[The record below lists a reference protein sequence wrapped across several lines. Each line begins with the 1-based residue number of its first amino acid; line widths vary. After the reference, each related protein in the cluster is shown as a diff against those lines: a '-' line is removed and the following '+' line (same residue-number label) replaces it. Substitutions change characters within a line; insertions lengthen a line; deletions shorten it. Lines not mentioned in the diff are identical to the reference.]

1 MLVNDKNPMDRILHS
16 EDGRINY
23 WVAWMTADNPNGW
36 HGDKGK
42 YRLFAD
48 DLGKKK
54 ATPISDA
61 VSKEEAL
68 ALYDQLELL
77 IKGT

>member
-1 MLVNDKNPMDRILHS
+1 MLVNDQNPIDRVLQS
-16 EDGRINY
+16 EDGRICY
-23 WVAWMTADNPNGW
+23 WVAWMAQDNPNGW
-36 HGDKGK
+36 IGKKGK

-48 DLGKKK
+48 DLEKNK

-61 VSKEEAL
+61 VSREEAI